1 MTLLRTHCEEELHAP
16 FVINNAYAE
25 GGAGAAELA
34 QVVVDTIA
42 KNPSQP
48 LQFQYADDDSIRTK
62 IEKVA
67 KQIYGAATVSFA
79 APALR
84 RIKTA
89 EENGMSHFPVCIAKT
104 QFSFSADAKRYGAAE
119 GFDFEIRDIV
129 INAGAEMIV
138 AIAGDILRMPGLPKQ
153 PQALHIDYVD
163 GEITGLS

>member
-1 MTLLRTHCEEELHAP
+1 M
-16 FVINNAYAE
+16 
-25 GGAGAAELA
+25 
-34 QVVVDTIA
+34 
-42 KNPSQP
+42 
-48 LQFQYADDDSIRTK
+48 
-62 IEKVA
+62 A

-153 PQALHIDYVD
+153 PQALYIDYVD